1 MQTMVAVLASAL
13 VLTMGIADV
22 KSDLTYKTVGGRE
35 LKLDLYLPAQPAA
48 EPVPCVVVIHGG
60 AWMSGKREDMAGF
73 CQGLAAQ
80 GLAAAT
86 VQYRLAPNDR
96 WPAMID
102 DCADAVKYLRKNAGE
117 HGLDP
122 ARFGA
127 AGASAG
133 AHLSLLLAFKDGW
146 TEGGSSRV
154 SVVLNLFGPTDM
166 GQDFQESLRNMVSQ
180 AVVGK
185 PYAEA
190 GAEIKA
196 LSPIT
201 YVKKGVPPVFT
212 IHGDQ
217 DTVVP
222 VRQAT
227 RLDEAMKAAGA
238 VHEIRIIEGMG
249 HAAEM
254 NRPTFTAALGE
265 AVVFLKDEL
274 LKK

>member
-1 MQTMVAVLASAL
+1 MGGMFAVLASAL
-13 VLTMGIADV
+13 VLSLGVAEVKTDV
-22 KSDLTYKTVGGRE
+22 TYKTVGGRD
-35 LKLDLYLPAQPAA
+35 LKLDLYLPAKPAA

-86 VQYRLAPNDR
+86 VQYRLAPSDR
-96 WPAMID
+96 WPAMIE
-102 DCADAVKYLRKNAGE
+102 DCADAVRFLRKGSAGY
-117 HGLDP
+117 GLDP

-133 AHLSLLLAFKDGW
+133 AHLSLLLAFKEGWADGP
-146 TEGGSSRV
+146 SSRV
-154 SVVLNLFGPTDM
+154 SVVLNLFGPTDL
-166 GQDFQESLRNMVSQ
+166 GQDFTEGLRNMVSQ

-196 LSPIT
+196 LSPVT
-201 YVKKGVPPVFT
+201 YVAKGVPPVFT
-212 IHGDQ
+212 IHGDK
-217 DTVVP
+217 DSVVP

-227 RLDEAMKAAGA
+227 RLDEAMQAVGA
-238 VHEIRIIEGMG
+238 KHEMRIIPGMG

-254 NRPTFTAALGE
+254 TRPEFTAALSE
-265 AVVFLKDEL
+265 AVVFVKDAL